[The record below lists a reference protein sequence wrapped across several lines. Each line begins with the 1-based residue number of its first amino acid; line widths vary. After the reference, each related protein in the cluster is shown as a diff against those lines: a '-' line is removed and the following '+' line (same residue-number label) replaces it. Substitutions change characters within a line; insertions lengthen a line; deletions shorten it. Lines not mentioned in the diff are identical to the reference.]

1 MLVKPAPGRFRKDRF
16 DAKLFGKFP
25 AEFNV
30 GPGKFPGGIV
40 VGKRRIDAFGA
51 DSQFPGAGNFS
62 ARSSAARA
70 LAAPSAAR
78 VNSERAAAVSLR
90 RACKRRLTPEKPAF
104 FLN

>member
-51 DSQFPGAGNFS
+51 DSQFPGAGIFVGEVFS
-62 ARSSAARA
+62 GKGVG
-70 LAAPSAAR
+70 APSAAR
-78 VNSERAAAVSLR
+78 VNSERAAAVSLGG
-90 RACKRRLTPEKPAF
+90 
-104 FLN
+104 